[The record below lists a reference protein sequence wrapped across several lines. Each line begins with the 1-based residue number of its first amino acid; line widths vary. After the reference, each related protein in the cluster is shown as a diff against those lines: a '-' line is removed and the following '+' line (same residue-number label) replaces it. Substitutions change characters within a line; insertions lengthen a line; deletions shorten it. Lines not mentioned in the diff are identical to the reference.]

1 LEGVTT
7 FNVPESVQGFLKRAS
22 QLYGSLMTYIDQ
34 LAGFKEQ
41 DLRTWVIMH
50 VAEIYGVV
58 QLSGVLFGGQCQE
71 AVTEVVKTYS
81 LMLEKVLDWLY
92 SGADYQTGLDL
103 DQLAFK
109 FEVGLYLFVAGC
121 AGLGA
126 IVPAPEDKEG
136 GEDGN

>member
-1 LEGVTT
+1 MVEFTT
-7 FNVPESVQGFLKRAS
+7 FNVPEEVQGLLRRAS
-22 QLYGSLMTYIDQ
+22 QLYGSLMGYIDQ

-71 AVTEVVKTYS
+71 GVTEVVKTYS

-136 GEDGN
+136 KGGN

>member
-1 LEGVTT
+1 MVQATT
-7 FNVPESVQGFLKRAS
+7 FSVPEEVQGFLKRAG
-22 QLYGSLMTYIDQ
+22 QLYGSLMSYIDQ

-50 VAEIYGVV
+50 VAEIYGAV
-58 QLSGVLFGGQCQE
+58 QLSGILFASQCQE

-92 SGADYQTGLDL
+92 SGADYQTGLEL

-121 AGLGA
+121 AGIPA
-126 IVPAPEDKEG
+126 VVPYREEKEG
-136 GEDGN
+136 GEGGN

>member
-1 LEGVTT
+1 MVGVTT
-7 FNVPESVQGFLKRAS
+7 FSVPEEVQGFLKRAS
-22 QLYGSLMTYIDQ
+22 QLYGNLMGYIDH
-34 LAGFKEQ
+34 LAGLKEQ

-58 QLSGVLFGGQCQE
+58 QLSGVLFGSQCQE
-71 AVTEVVKTYS
+71 AVTDVVKTYS

-92 SGADYQTGLDL
+92 GGADYQTGLDL

-121 AGLGA
+121 AGIGA
-126 IVPAPEDKEG
+126 IVPAPEEG
-136 GEDGN
+136 GRNDN